1 MALEPEAAVM
11 YSVAV
16 QREFIAQHY
25 LIGGDFGP
33 ENHPHSHAYRVE
45 LRLAGNDLDRHGF
58 LADID
63 AVSAGLDEVLA
74 GVRDKTLNDL
84 PQFQG
89 LNPSI
94 EHLAR
99 ILCGTLRSRFPDTRL
114 HEVTVTIWES
124 LSVWAAYTET
134 I

>member
-1 MALEPEAAVM
+1 M
-11 YSVAV
+11 YTVAV

-25 LIGGDFGP
+25 LVGGDFGP

-45 LRLAGNDLDRHGF
+45 IRLDGDALDPNGF

-63 AVSAGLDEVLA
+63 AVSAGLEAVLA
-74 GVRDKTLNDL
+74 GYRDKTLNDL
-84 PQFQG
+84 PEFHG

-99 ILCGTLRSRFPDTRL
+99 ILCRALRARFPDARL
-114 HEVTVTIWES
+114 RGVTVTIWENAAA
-124 LSVWAAYTET
+124 WAAYTET
-134 I
+134 D

>member
-1 MALEPEAAVM
+1 M
-11 YSVAV
+11 YTIAV

-33 ENHPHSHAYRVE
+33 ENQPHSHAYRVE
-45 LRLAGNDLDRHGF
+45 LRLSGDTLDAHGF

-63 AVSAGLDEVLA
+63 ALSKALDEVLA
-74 GVRDKTLNDL
+74 GFRDKTLNDL
-84 PQFQG
+84 PDFRG

-99 ILCGTLRSRFPDTRL
+99 ILCRALASRVSDPRL
-114 HEVTVTIWES
+114 AEVAVTIWEGPAA
-124 LSVWAAYTET
+124 WAAYTEKA
-134 I
+134 

>member
-1 MALEPEAAVM
+1 M

-45 LRLAGNDLDRHGF
+45 LRLTGDALDHHGF
-58 LADID
+58 LVDID
-63 AVSAGLDEVLA
+63 AVSAGLEAVLA
-74 GVRDKTLNDL
+74 GLRDKTLNDL
-84 PQFQG
+84 PEFQG

-99 ILCGTLRSRFPDTRL
+99 ILCRAVRSRVPDARL
-114 HEVTVTIWES
+114 RDVTVTIWES
-124 LSVWAAYTET
+124 LAAWAAYTEKA
-134 I
+134 

>member
-1 MALEPEAAVM
+1 M

-16 QREFIAQHY
+16 QREFVAQHY

-45 LRLAGNDLDRHGF
+45 WRLAGETLDPHGF

-63 AVSAGLDEVLA
+63 AVSAGLEAVLA
-74 GVRDKTLNDL
+74 GFRDKTLNDL
-84 PQFQG
+84 PEFRG

-99 ILCGTLRSRFPDTRL
+99 ILCRALRSRFPDARL
-114 HEVTVTIWES
+114 REAAVTIWES
-124 LSVWAAYTET
+124 GAAWAAYTET